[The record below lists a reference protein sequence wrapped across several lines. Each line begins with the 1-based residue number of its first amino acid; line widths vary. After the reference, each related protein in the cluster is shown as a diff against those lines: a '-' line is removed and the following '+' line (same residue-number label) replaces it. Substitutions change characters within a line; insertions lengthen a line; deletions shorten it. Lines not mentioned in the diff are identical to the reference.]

1 MRRMGSIPFGYK
13 LILPYVLCLLIAVL
27 TVGLFAYAHSV
38 NSLREKTRENLQGT
52 LRQMRDNIR
61 YRTDD
66 IERISNSLYY
76 NYSLQN
82 ALRRYD
88 QGWYSYETMTRTLM
102 PALEN
107 LLNYTASNIG
117 LSLYLQNETLPEVFY
132 KDGGQNPLLSTK
144 RYEIY
149 HVQRIQDAD
158 WYRMLEF
165 SGNLPGLSRWQQIL
179 RDQEDGNISLLQRLD
194 DVQRGKAIGLVRVAV
209 QIKDLLDSVDY
220 RKIGEYSTLVVLDD
234 NGRIVMQSSPEGTIA
249 ASSRTEPGEL
259 VLSESL
265 HGLGWQL
272 QAYIPYSLFDQSANE
287 VRRMTLLVCLVS
299 AVVLAALGIWVSG
312 YFSRRIQ
319 KIVGSLNAFHDGDFH
334 KRIRFKGND
343 ELAQIAIA
351 FNRMGSNMEELIHK
365 NYVADLQ
372 KKEAE
377 LESLQ
382 AQINPHFLY
391 NTLSSINRLAQ
402 FGDID
407 KLHIMVQELAKFYR
421 LSLNRGEILTT
432 VGKEIEHAKAY
443 VAIQCIKY
451 GERLSVYYD
460 IDPEVLEYATVKLIL
475 QPLIENALEHAWF
488 GATLGIR
495 LVVAKRD
502 SEIVFKVIDNGVG
515 MNADIIRQ
523 IMAPEGPRI
532 GYGIRNVDSR
542 IKLHHGNS
550 YGVIIAS
557 RSGIGACIQIS
568 IPCRM

>member
-1 MRRMGSIPFGYK
+1 MRRKVNIPFGYK
-13 LILPYVLCLLIAVL
+13 LILPYVLCLLMAVL

-66 IERISNSLYY
+66 IERITNSLYY

-88 QGWYSYETMTRTLM
+88 QGWYSYETMTKTLM

-117 LSLYLQNETLPEVFY
+117 LSLYLQNESLPEIFY
-132 KDGGQNPLLSTK
+132 KDEEQNPLLSTK

-149 HVQRIQDAD
+149 HLSRIQESD
-158 WYRMLEF
+158 WYHMLQF
-165 SGNLPGLSRWQQIL
+165 SGTLPGLSRWQQIQ
-179 RDQEDGNISLLQRLD
+179 RDKADGNISLLQRLD
-194 DVQRGKAIGLVRVAV
+194 DVQRAKEIGLVRVTV
-209 QIKDLLDSVDY
+209 QIRDLLDSVDY
-220 RKIGEYSTLVVLDD
+220 RKIGEYSTLVVLDAS
-234 NGRIVMQSSPEGTIA
+234 GRTVLQSSPEGAEGGNPQT
-249 ASSRTEPGEL
+249 TPGRL
-259 VLSESL
+259 VLSEPL

-272 QAYIPYSLFDQSANE
+272 QAYIPDSLFDQSAGE
-287 VRRMTLLVCLVS
+287 VRRMTLLVSLIS
-299 AVVLAALGIWVSG
+299 AVVLAVLGIWVSG

-343 ELAQIAIA
+343 ELAQIAVA

-407 KLHIMVQELAKFYR
+407 KLHVMVQELAKFYR

-495 LVVAKRD
+495 LVVEKREA
-502 SEIVFKVIDNGVG
+502 EIVFKVIDNGVG
-515 MNADIIRQ
+515 MNTDTIRQ
-523 IMAPEGPRI
+523 ILAPEGPRI

-542 IKLHHGNS
+542 IKLHHGS
-550 YGVIIAS
+550 GYGVTIAS
-557 RSGIGACIQIS
+557 RSGIGACILIT

>member
-1 MRRMGSIPFGYK
+1 MRRVRSIPFGYK

-88 QGWYSYETMTRTLM
+88 QGWYSYETMTKTLM

-132 KDGGQNPLLSTK
+132 KDEEQNPLLSTK

-149 HVQRIQDAD
+149 HLRRIQNAD

-165 SGNLPGLSRWQQIL
+165 SGTLPGLSRWQQIL
-179 RDQEDGNISLLQRLD
+179 RDQGDGNISLLQRLD
-194 DVQRGKAIGLVRVAV
+194 DVQRGQPIGLVRVTV
-209 QIKDLLDSVDY
+209 QIRDLLDSVDY
-220 RKIGEYSTLVVLDD
+220 RKIGEFSTLAVSDAG
-234 NGRIVMQSSPEGTIA
+234 GRIVLKSSPEGVETGPDE
-249 ASSRTEPGEL
+249 SGRL
-259 VLSESL
+259 LLSEPL
-265 HGLGWQL
+265 DGLGWQL
-272 QAYIPYSLFDQSANE
+272 QAYIPNSLFDESANE

-299 AVVLAALGIWVSG
+299 AFILACLGIWVSG

-343 ELAQIAIA
+343 ELAQIATA

-402 FGDID
+402 FGDTL
-407 KLHIMVQELAKFYR
+407 KLNIMVQELAKFYR

-432 VGKEIEHAKAY
+432 VRKEIEHAKAY

-460 IDPEVLEYATVKLIL
+460 IDPEVLEYTTVKLIL

-488 GATLGIR
+488 GTTLGIR
-495 LVVAKRD
+495 LVVEKHE

-515 MNADIIRQ
+515 MNTDIIRQ
-523 IMAPEGPRI
+523 ILAPEGPRI

-542 IKLHHGNS
+542 IKLHNGIG
-550 YGVIIAS
+550 YGVAIAS
-557 RSGIGACIQIS
+557 RPGIGACIQIT

>member
-132 KDGGQNPLLSTK
+132 KDGGLNPLLSTK

-179 RDQEDGNISLLQRLD
+179 HDQEDGNISLLQRLD
-194 DVQRGKAIGLVRVAV
+194 DVQRGKEIGLVRVAV
-209 QIKDLLDSVDY
+209 QIKDLLDAVDY

-234 NGRIVMQSSPEGTIA
+234 NGRIVMQSSPEGTA
-249 ASSRTEPGEL
+249 GSSSGTEPEEL

-299 AVVLAALGIWVSG
+299 AVVLAALGIGVSG

-460 IDPEVLEYATVKLIL
+460 IDPELLEYATVKLIL

>member
-1 MRRMGSIPFGYK
+1 MRRMGNIPFGYK

-27 TVGLFAYAHSV
+27 TVGLFAYTHSV

-66 IERISNSLYY
+66 LERISNSLYY

-88 QGWYSYETMTRTLM
+88 QGWYSYETMTKTLM

-117 LSLYLQNETLPEVFY
+117 LSLYLQNESLPEVFY

-149 HVQRIQDAD
+149 HLQRIQDAD

-165 SGNLPGLSRWQQIL
+165 PGTLPGLSHWQQIL
-179 RDQEDGNISLLQRLD
+179 RDKEDNNISLLQRLD
-194 DVQRGKAIGLVRVAV
+194 DVQRGKKIGLVRVTV

-234 NGRIVMQSSPEGTIA
+234 SGRIVLKSSPEDPEGGSIQ
-249 ASSRTEPGEL
+249 SGPGRL

-272 QAYIPYSLFDQSANE
+272 QAYIPDSLFDQSANE

-299 AVVLAALGIWVSG
+299 AFILAVLGIWVSG

-343 ELAQIAIA
+343 ELAQIATA

-432 VGKEIEHAKAY
+432 VGNEIGHAKAY

-488 GATLGIR
+488 GTTLGIR
-495 LVVAKRD
+495 LIAEKRD
-502 SEIVFKVIDNGVG
+502 TEIVFKVIDNGVG
-515 MNADIIRQ
+515 MNSEIIRQ
-523 IMAPEGPRI
+523 IMDPEGPRI

-542 IKLHHGNS
+542 IKLHHGSS
-550 YGVIIAS
+550 YGVTIAS
-557 RSGIGACIQIS
+557 RPGIGACIQIS